1 MNTPDYDTDFY
12 AWTQEQAAALRAKE
26 WKTLDLENLAEEIE
40 SLGRSERL
48 AIESH
53 LQNLLTHLLKWRY
66 DPAIEPRHGWR
77 ITIRNAR
84 LDIAKR
90 ALGRLQGYPAQYLA
104 TAYRHAREDAADAT
118 DILLKTFPPTCPWSV
133 EEVLD
138 PNYWP
143 EAPTQAVESPPRGPQ
158 QHFGPGRTRPRSR

>member
-1 MNTPDYDTDFY
+1 MTEAGYDQDFY

-40 SLGRSERL
+40 SLGRSERY
-48 AIESH
+48 AIENH

-66 DPAIEPRHGWR
+66 DPATEPRRGWR

-90 ALGRLQGYPAQYLA
+90 ALGHLQHYPAQYLA
-104 TAYRHAREDAADAT
+104 TAYRHAREDAADET
-118 DILLKTFPPTCPWSV
+118 DLPLATFPEVCPWPIAQ
-133 EEVLD
+133 VLAAD
-138 PNYWP
+138 FWP
-143 EAPTQAVESPPRGPQ
+143 EA
-158 QHFGPGRTRPRSR
+158 

>member
-1 MNTPDYDTDFY
+1 MTTPDYETDFY
-12 AWTQEQAAALRAKE
+12 AWTQAQAEALRAKE
-26 WKTLDLENLAEEIE
+26 SKTLDWDNLAEEIE
-40 SLGRSERL
+40 SLGRSERF

-66 DPAIEPRHGWR
+66 DPATEPRRGWR

-90 ALGRLQGYPAQYLA
+90 ALGHLQHYPAQYLA

-118 DILLKTFPPTCPWSV
+118 DLPLTTFREACPWSV

-143 EAPTQAVESPPRGPQ
+143 DAPT
-158 QHFGPGRTRPRSR
+158 